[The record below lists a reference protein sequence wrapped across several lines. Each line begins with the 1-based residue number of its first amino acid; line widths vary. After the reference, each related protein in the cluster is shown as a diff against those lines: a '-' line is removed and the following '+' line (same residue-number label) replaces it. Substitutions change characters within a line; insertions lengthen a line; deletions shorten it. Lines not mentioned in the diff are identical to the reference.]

1 MLHYKVFGEGPVV
14 LFLHG
19 FLESMSMWDHL
30 PLEDFRCRKVF
41 IDLPGHGNSKIL
53 NYAEPSIES
62 MANEVISVLEKEGIK
77 KFHIVG
83 HSMGGYI
90 ALSIKEKQKECKKV
104 ILLNSNY
111 WSDSES
117 KKKDR
122 DRVCKI
128 AFKAKDYFLNEAIPN
143 LFTDKE
149 KYKPQIDQLVDESKQ
164 MSPEAIA
171 YASTAMKNR
180 KDKSGVLNKNDI
192 VIIHGLSD
200 TLIKNSDYDL
210 SLINPAHFHNIT
222 NAGHMS
228 HIENSGEVIEVLKLY
243 LKD

>member
-1 MLHYKVFGEGPVV
+1 MHYKVFGEGPVV

-19 FLESMSMWDHL
+19 FLESMSMWDYL
-30 PLEDFRCRKVF
+30 PLKDFRCKKVF

-53 NYAEPSIES
+53 NNAEPSIES
-62 MANEVISVLEKEGIK
+62 MANEVILILKKEKIK

-90 ALSIKEKQKECKKV
+90 ALSIKEKYKECKKV

-143 LFTDKE
+143 LFTDK
-149 KYKPQIDQLVDESKQ
+149 V
-164 MSPEAIA
+164 
-171 YASTAMKNR
+171 
-180 KDKSGVLNKNDI
+180 
-192 VIIHGLSD
+192 
-200 TLIKNSDYDL
+200 
-210 SLINPAHFHNIT
+210 
-222 NAGHMS
+222 
-228 HIENSGEVIEVLKLY
+228 
-243 LKD
+243 

>member
-30 PLEDFRCRKVF
+30 PLEDFRCKKVF

-143 LFTDKE
+143 LFTDKV
-149 KYKPQIDQLVDESKQ
+149 KYKSQIDQLVDESKQ
-164 MSPEAIA
+164 MAPVAIA
-171 YASTAMKNR
+171 YASAAMKNR
-180 KDKSGVLNKNDI
+180 KDKSRVLDKNDI
-192 VIIHGLSD
+192 VIVHGSSD
-200 TLIKNSDYDL
+200 TLIKNSDYDR
-210 SLINPAHFHNIT
+210 SLINPAHFHSIS

-228 HIENSGEVIEVLKLY
+228 HIENPGEVIEVLKLY

>member
-1 MLHYKVFGEGPVV
+1 
-14 LFLHG
+14 
-19 FLESMSMWDHL
+19 MWDYL
-30 PLEDFRCRKVF
+30 PLKDFRCKKVF
-41 IDLPGHGNSKIL
+41 IDLPGHGNSKTL
-53 NYAEPSIES
+53 NNAEPTIES
-62 MANEVISVLEKEGIK
+62 MANEVILILKKENIK

-90 ALSIKEKQKECKKV
+90 ALSIKEKHKECKKV

-122 DRVCKI
+122 ERVCKI
-128 AFKAKDYFLNEAIPN
+128 AFNAKDYFLNEAIPN
-143 LFTDKE
+143 LFTDKV
-149 KYKPQIDQLVDESKQ
+149 KFKPQIDQLVDESKQ
-164 MSPEAIA
+164 MTPEAIA

-192 VIIHGLSD
+192 VIIHGSSD
-200 TLIKNSDYDL
+200 TFIKNSDFDL
-210 SLINPAHFHNIT
+210 GLISSAHFHSIRD
-222 NAGHMS
+222 AGHMS
-228 HIENSGEVIEVLKLY
+228 HIENPGEVIEVLKLY

>member
-1 MLHYKVFGEGPVV
+1 
-14 LFLHG
+14 
-19 FLESMSMWDHL
+19 MWDYL
-30 PLEDFRCRKVF
+30 PLEDFKCKKVF

-53 NYAEPSIES
+53 NNAEPSIES

-122 DRVCKI
+122 ERVCKI

-143 LFTDKE
+143 LFTDKV

-164 MSPEAIA
+164 MIPEAIA
-171 YASTAMKNR
+171 HASTAMKNR
-180 KDKSGVLNKNDI
+180 KDKSEVLNKNDI
-192 VIIHGLSD
+192 VIIHGCSD
-200 TLIKNSDYDL
+200 ALIKESDYDL
-210 SLINPAHFHNIT
+210 SLINPAHFHTIS

-228 HIENSGEVIEVLKLY
+228 HIENPGEVIEVLKLY

>member
-1 MLHYKVFGEGPVV
+1 MLHYKVFGDGPVV

-19 FLESMSMWDHL
+19 FLESMSMWDYL
-30 PLEDFRCRKVF
+30 PLKDFRCKKVF

-53 NYAEPSIES
+53 NNSEPSIES
-62 MANEVISVLEKEGIK
+62 IANEVILILKKEKIK

-122 DRVCKI
+122 DRVCQI

-143 LFTDKE
+143 LFTDKV
-149 KYKPQIDQLVDESKQ
+149 KFKPQIDQLIEESKK

-180 KDKSGVLNKNDI
+180 KDKSGVLDKNNI

-200 TLIKNSDYDL
+200 TLIKKSDYDL

-228 HIENSGEVIEVLKLY
+228 HIENSSEVIEVLKLS

>member
-1 MLHYKVFGEGPVV
+1 
-14 LFLHG
+14 
-19 FLESMSMWDHL
+19 MSMWDYL
-30 PLEDFRCRKVF
+30 SLKDFRCKKVF

-53 NYAEPSIES
+53 NNAEPTIES
-62 MANEVISVLEKEGIK
+62 MANEVILILKKEKIK

-143 LFTDKE
+143 LFTDKV
-149 KYKPQIDQLVDESKQ
+149 KYKSQIDQLVDESKQ
-164 MSPEAIA
+164 MAPEAIA
-171 YASTAMKNR
+171 YASAAMKNR
-180 KDKSGVLNKNDI
+180 KDKSRVLDKNDI
-192 VIIHGLSD
+192 VIIHGSSD
-200 TLIKNSDYDL
+200 TLIKNSDYDR
-210 SLINPAHFHNIT
+210 SLINPAHFHSIS

-228 HIENSGEVIEVLKLY
+228 HIENPGEVIEVLKLY

>member
-19 FLESMSMWDHL
+19 FLESMSMWGYL
-30 PLEDFRCRKVF
+30 PLEDFRCKKVF

-53 NYAEPSIES
+53 NNAEPSIAS
-62 MANEVISVLEKEGIK
+62 MANEVILILEKENIK
-77 KFHIVG
+77 KFHVVG

-90 ALSIKEKQKECKKV
+90 ALSIKEKHEECKKV

-122 DRVCKI
+122 ERVCKI

-143 LFTDKE
+143 LFTDKV
-149 KYKPQIDQLVDESKQ
+149 KFKTQIDQLVDESKQ
-164 MSPEAIA
+164 MSPESIA

-192 VIIHGLSD
+192 VIIHGSSD
-200 TLIKNSDYDL
+200 TLIKNSDYDR
-210 SLINPAHFHNIT
+210 SLINPAHFHSIS

-228 HIENSGEVIEVLKLY
+228 HIENPGEVIEVLKLY

>member
-19 FLESMSMWDHL
+19 FLESMSMWDYL
-30 PLEDFRCRKVF
+30 SLKDFRCKKVF

-53 NYAEPSIES
+53 NNAEPTIES
-62 MANEVISVLEKEGIK
+62 MANEVILILKKEKIK
-77 KFHIVG
+77 KFHVVG

-128 AFKAKDYFLNEAIPN
+128 AFKAKDYFLNEAIPS
-143 LFTDKE
+143 LFTDKV
-149 KYKPQIDQLVDESKQ
+149 KYKSQIDQLVDESKQ
-164 MSPEAIA
+164 MAPEAIA
-171 YASTAMKNR
+171 YASAAMKNR
-180 KDKSGVLNKNDI
+180 KDKSRVLDKNDI
-192 VIIHGLSD
+192 VIIHGSSD
-200 TLIKNSDYDL
+200 TLIKNSDYDR
-210 SLINPAHFHNIT
+210 SLINPAHFHSIS

-228 HIENSGEVIEVLKLY
+228 HIENPGEVIEVLKLY

>member
-1 MLHYKVFGEGPVV
+1 MHYKVLGEGPVV

-19 FLESMSMWDHL
+19 FLESMSMWNYL
-30 PLEDFRCRKVF
+30 PLEDFRCKKVF
-41 IDLPGHGNSKIL
+41 IDLPGHGKSELMDN
-53 NYAEPSIES
+53 AESSIDS
-62 MANEVISVLEKEGIK
+62 MANEIILILEKEGIK

-111 WSDSES
+111 WSDSDS

-143 LFTDKE
+143 LFTDKV
-149 KYKPQIDQLVDESKQ
+149 KFKSQIDQLVNESKQ
-164 MSPEAIA
+164 MTPEAIA

-180 KDKSGVLNKNDI
+180 KDKSGVLNKNEI
-192 VIIHGLSD
+192 VIIHGSSD

-210 SLINPAHFHNIT
+210 SLINPAYFHSIR

>member
-1 MLHYKVFGEGPVV
+1 MPSLVLSRWQMGLFPFWKKKALKNSILSVIVWEDISHYQLK
-14 LFLHG
+14 
-19 FLESMSMWDHL
+19 
-30 PLEDFRCRKVF
+30 
-41 IDLPGHGNSKIL
+41 KITK
-53 NYAEPSIES
+53 NVKSH
-62 MANEVISVLEKEGIK
+62 
-77 KFHIVG
+77 F
-83 HSMGGYI
+83 
-90 ALSIKEKQKECKKV
+90 
-104 ILLNSNY
+104 LNSNY

-143 LFTDKE
+143 LFTDKV
-149 KYKPQIDQLVDESKQ
+149 KYKHQIDQLVDESKQ

-243 LKD
+243 LN

>member
-1 MLHYKVFGEGPVV
+1 
-14 LFLHG
+14 
-19 FLESMSMWDHL
+19 MWDHL

-128 AFKAKDYFLNEAIPN
+128 ALKAKDYFLNEAIPN
-143 LFTDKE
+143 LFTDKV
-149 KYKPQIDQLVDESKQ
+149 KYKHQIDQLVDESKQ
-164 MSPEAIA
+164 MAPEAIA
-171 YASTAMKNR
+171 YASAAMKNR
-180 KDKSGVLNKNDI
+180 KDKSRVLDKNDI
-192 VIIHGLSD
+192 VIIHGSSD
-200 TLIKNSDYDL
+200 TLIKNSDYDR
-210 SLINPAHFHNIT
+210 SLINPAHFHSIS

-228 HIENSGEVIEVLKLY
+228 HIENPGEVIEVLKLY

>member
-1 MLHYKVFGEGPVV
+1 
-14 LFLHG
+14 
-19 FLESMSMWDHL
+19 MWDYL
-30 PLEDFRCRKVF
+30 PLKDFRCKKVF
-41 IDLPGHGNSKIL
+41 IDLPGHGNSKTL
-53 NYAEPSIES
+53 NNAEPTIES
-62 MANEVISVLEKEGIK
+62 MANEVILILKKENIK

-90 ALSIKEKQKECKKV
+90 ALSIKEKHKECKKI

-122 DRVCKI
+122 ERVCKI
-128 AFKAKDYFLNEAIPN
+128 AFNAKDYFLNEAIPN
-143 LFTDKE
+143 LFSDKV
-149 KYKPQIDQLVDESKQ
+149 KFKPQIDQLVDESKQ
-164 MSPEAIA
+164 MTPEAIA

-192 VIIHGLSD
+192 VIIHGSSD
-200 TLIKNSDYDL
+200 TFIKNSDFDL
-210 SLINPAHFHNIT
+210 GLISPAHFHSIRD
-222 NAGHMS
+222 AGHMS
-228 HIENSGEVIEVLKLY
+228 HIENPGEVIEVLKLY

>member
-1 MLHYKVFGEGPVV
+1 
-14 LFLHG
+14 
-19 FLESMSMWDHL
+19 MSMWDYL
-30 PLEDFRCRKVF
+30 SLKDFRCKKVF

-53 NYAEPSIES
+53 NNAEPTIES
-62 MANEVISVLEKEGIK
+62 MANEVILILKKEKIK

-90 ALSIKEKQKECKKV
+90 ALSIKEKHKECKKV

-143 LFTDKE
+143 LFTDKV
-149 KYKPQIDQLVDESKQ
+149 KYKSQIDQLVDESKQ
-164 MSPEAIA
+164 MAPEAIA
-171 YASTAMKNR
+171 YASAAMKNR
-180 KDKSGVLNKNDI
+180 KDKSRVLDKNDI

-200 TLIKNSDYDL
+200 TLIKNSDYDR
-210 SLINPAHFHNIT
+210 SLINPAHFHSIS

-228 HIENSGEVIEVLKLY
+228 HIENPGEVIEVLKLY

>member
-1 MLHYKVFGEGPVV
+1 MIFGA
-14 LFLHG
+14 
-19 FLESMSMWDHL
+19 
-30 PLEDFRCRKVF
+30 KVF
-41 IDLPGHGNSKIL
+41 IDLPHIKFQIL
-53 NYAEPSIES
+53 NNAEPSIES

-117 KKKDR
+117 KKRDR

-149 KYKPQIDQLVDESKQ
+149 KYKPQIDQLIDESKQ
-164 MSPEAIA
+164 MSLE
-171 YASTAMKNR
+171 
-180 KDKSGVLNKNDI
+180 
-192 VIIHGLSD
+192 
-200 TLIKNSDYDL
+200 YD
-210 SLINPAHFHNIT
+210 SLCLHCD
-222 NAGHMS
+222 
-228 HIENSGEVIEVLKLY
+228 EK
-243 LKD
+243 